1 MQRRKPDMIAFSE
14 LRGKHAPQHE
24 RHGHIPGV
32 AVGDSFG
39 GRGPLAILGLHA
51 DMMKGIM
58 AR

>member
-1 MQRRKPDMIAFSE
+1 MIAFSE
-14 LRGKHAPQHE
+14 LRDKHAPQQELH
-24 RHGHIPGV
+24 RHIPGV
-32 AVGDSFG
+32 AVGDSVG